1 MITRKVGNSIT
12 PVVELTKSDDGKYV
26 LSSNSAIKN
35 TSITF
40 KLNEEFD
47 EETADGR
54 KVKSIITQDGNK
66 LLHTQ
71 KSDKLETTIV
81 REFEPE
87 QIKMVTPCYAYTHYT
102 THTHA
107 RTHPRSKSPPPSQ
120 TRAPNVVIRVWVFKY
135 KFRTP
140 LISTVVSVRPITVL

>member
-1 MITRKVGNSIT
+1 MITRKVGNSMT
-12 PVVELTKSDDGKYV
+12 PVVELTKNDDGKYV
-26 LSSNSAIKN
+26 LSSNSALKN

-102 THTHA
+102 THTRA
-107 RTHPRSKSPPPSQ
+107 RTPGVNLLPPLRHVPQMSWS
-120 TRAPNVVIRVWVFKY
+120 VWVFKY

-140 LISTVVSVRPITVL
+140 LISTVVSIRPITVL

>member
-1 MITRKVGNSIT
+1 MITRKVGNSMT

-26 LSSNSAIKN
+26 LSSNSALKN

-40 KLNEEFD
+40 KLNEEFN

-87 QIKMVTPCYAYTHYT
+87 QIKMVILCYAYTHYT
-102 THTHA
+102 TYTYAHAPQGHTF
-107 RTHPRSKSPPPSQ
+107 PPSTSHVPQ
-120 TRAPNVVIRVWVFKY
+120 M
-135 KFRTP
+135 
-140 LISTVVSVRPITVL
+140 S